1 MIPKNDQKTNGS
13 VAIQDFFR
21 RQVKA
26 GKLATDGVRAMIKE
40 LKELELNELY
50 RLSAKIDEDPD
61 RIADLLFPENPPGSD
76 TVVRKIGQWAM
87 NQTAVLESNLNNR
100 PDVAFIFHKVGE
112 RIWQQLPSFAQHARI
127 NVLKMDGSRIGATAG

>member
-1 MIPKNDQKTNGS
+1 MLP
-13 VAIQDFFR
+13 
-21 RQVKA
+21 
-26 GKLATDGVRAMIKE
+26 TDGVRAMIKE

-61 RIADLLFPENPPGSD
+61 GIAGMLFPENPPESD
-76 TVVRKIGQWAM
+76 TVVRKIGQWAI

-127 NVLKMDGSRIGATAG
+127 NVLQIEGPRFGTTAG